1 VSVEHRFLAESDRYF
16 EQYLRKIGVC
26 VALLSEEQVWWRA
39 NESCNSVGNLL
50 LHLCGNLSQRVLAT
64 LGGRAF
70 ERHRG
75 EEFRARAGAP
85 KDELLARL
93 AEVVS
98 ATREIIASLG
108 AADLERPCHVQGDDT
123 DGLGVVFH
131 VVEHMSYHTGQI
143 VAATKQLTGPEAAIE
158 FYPQHRNE

>member
-1 VSVEHRFLAESDRYF
+1 MEQRLRSEADRYF

-50 LHLCGNLSQRVLAT
+50 LHLSGNLSQWVLAT
-64 LGGRAF
+64 LGGRAYD
-70 ERHRG
+70 RHRA
-75 EEFRARAGAP
+75 EEFRAREGAP

-93 AEVVS
+93 AEVVGG
-98 ATREIIASLG
+98 TRAVIASLG
-108 AADLERPCHVQGDDT
+108 AADLVRARHVQGYDT
-123 DGLGVVFH
+123 DGLGIVFH

-143 VAATKQLTGPEAAIE
+143 VAATKQLTGPDAAIE